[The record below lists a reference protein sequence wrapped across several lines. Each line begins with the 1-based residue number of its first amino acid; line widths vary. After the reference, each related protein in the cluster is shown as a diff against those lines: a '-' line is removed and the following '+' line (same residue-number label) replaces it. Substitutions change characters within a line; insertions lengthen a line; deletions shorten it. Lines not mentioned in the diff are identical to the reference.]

1 MAVIDEELS
10 LVGNGPTYFSFGIDG
25 FDPVYAPGFGTLKI
39 NGIITA
45 QEQRLVSRIRGF
57 NLVGNDVVE
66 IFPPCDR
73 SGKTAWLRVTTLF
86 EILCLLTAA
95 VNIQN

>member
-10 LVGNGPTYFSFGIDG
+10 LVGNDPTYFSFGIDS
-25 FDPVYAPGFGTLKI
+25 FEPVYAPGSGTLKI
-39 NGIITA
+39 NGIIPV
-45 QEQRLVSRIRGF
+45 QEQRLVSRARGF
-57 NLVGNDVVE
+57 NLVGNDEFE

-73 SGKTAWLRVTTLF
+73 SGKTAWLRVTILF